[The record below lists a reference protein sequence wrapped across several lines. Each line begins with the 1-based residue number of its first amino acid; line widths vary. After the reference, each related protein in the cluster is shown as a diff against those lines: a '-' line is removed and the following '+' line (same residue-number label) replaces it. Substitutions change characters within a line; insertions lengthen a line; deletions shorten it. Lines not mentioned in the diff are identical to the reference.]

1 MRPKTVFPPLQAPP
15 RVARKHDQSYKL
27 LFSQDLAV
35 KELLTGHCTRWVE
48 IGCLDL
54 RASEKLGTELIS
66 PALKRR
72 VPDLIWKI
80 PYQKSNRDMILLI
93 EFQSSIDPGMAARV
107 QEYTALARHELLR
120 QDPGRTPLF
129 LVLVIYNGATPW
141 PPVDPPDPV
150 LLPTLDPKLEA
161 AQGRQQHY
169 YVLDMQR
176 LGAQDLPEPNVMS
189 SVAWLEANP
198 SREALLRVM
207 REAGDRFGGPGQDE
221 TNIREAFLGFVEEAA
236 RAWEIILPREK
247 TMRAMVA
254 AIQAEKRQI
263 TQKALERGR
272 QEGRQ
277 EGLVQGLERG
287 RNENLESRREM
298 MVQLAAQK
306 FGEAAGHRLAALL
319 ADSTDSDSGRMDRIA
334 RAILD
339 CETGD
344 ELFARVLA

>member
-1 MRPKTVFPPLQAPP
+1 
-15 RVARKHDQSYKL
+15 
-27 LFSQDLAV
+27 
-35 KELLTGHCTRWVE
+35 
-48 IGCLDL
+48 
-54 RASEKLGTELIS
+54 
-66 PALKRR
+66 
-72 VPDLIWKI
+72 
-80 PYQKSNRDMILLI
+80 
-93 EFQSSIDPGMAARV
+93 
-107 QEYTALARHELLR
+107 
-120 QDPGRTPLF
+120 
-129 LVLVIYNGATPW
+129 
-141 PPVDPPDPV
+141 
-150 LLPTLDPKLEA
+150 
-161 AQGRQQHY
+161 
-169 YVLDMQR
+169 
-176 LGAQDLPEPNVMS
+176 
-189 SVAWLEANP
+189 
-198 SREALLRVM
+198 M
-207 REAGDRFGGPGQDE
+207 REAGDRFRGPGQDE

-287 RNENLESRREM
+287 RNENLERGRREM
-298 MVQLAAQK
+298 MVRLAAQK

-319 ADSTDSDSGRMDRIA
+319 AGSTDSDSGRMDRIA